1 MSAENQPA
9 HERIGLVAFWKHYDR
24 KQNLRAVQLADELG
38 YDSFWLPEAW
48 GYEIFSLLTEMAGA
62 TKRIQL
68 GTGIVNAFSRSPG
81 LLAMHAATLDEISE
95 GRFIMGLGTSGKRV
109 IEGFHGRPFEKPL
122 TQVRDVIRVVRTL
135 LAGEKLDQ
143 AGAKLCDYRPFE
155 LAMTPAR
162 RDIPIYVAALKQKSI
177 ESIGELADGWIP
189 TFWPYSDFKQG
200 IEWIEAGAKRA
211 GRDPK
216 AISVAPFTTV
226 IPTGGEMAKAQAK
239 QIISFYIGGMGDY
252 YKELLSGF
260 GYKAECDR
268 IEALYRDKA
277 TRGQAADAV
286 TDAMI
291 DALAVTG
298 DPKQCVAE
306 LRRRRE
312 FGISLPILNLPSGMP
327 WEVVEMFIRAMAPN
341 Q

>member
-1 MSAENQPA
+1 MTDTKQN
-9 HERIGLVAFWKHYDR
+9 ERIGLVAFWKNYDR
-24 KQNLRAVQLADELG
+24 KLNLRAAQLADDLG

-48 GYEIFSLLTEMAGA
+48 GYEIFSLLTEMAVH
-62 TKRIQL
+62 TKHIKL
-68 GTGIVNAFSRSPG
+68 GTGIVNACSRTPG
-81 LLAMHAATLDEISE
+81 LLAMHAGTLDEISE

-109 IEGFHGRPFEKPL
+109 IEGFHGRPFDKPL
-122 TQVRDVIRVVRTL
+122 TQVRDVIRVVRAL
-135 LAGEKLDQ
+135 LAGEKLSD
-143 AGAKLCDYRPFE
+143 AGAKLNDYRPFE
-155 LAMTPAR
+155 PAMTPVR
-162 RDIPIYVAALKQKSI
+162 KTVPIYVAALKQKSI

-189 TFWPYSDFKQG
+189 TFWPYQEFKTGMQ
-200 IEWIEAGAKRA
+200 WIENGASKA

-216 AISVAPFTTV
+216 EITVAPFTTV

-260 GYKAECDR
+260 GFKDECEKVDSLYK
-268 IEALYRDKA
+268 DKA
-277 TRGQAADAV
+277 TRSQAADAV

-298 DPKQCVAE
+298 DPKECVAE

-312 FGISLPILNLPSGMP
+312 FGIGLPILNLPNGMP
-327 WEVVEMFIRAMAPN
+327 FEMVEMFIRAMAPN